1 MQTSYGAISRDSI
14 RAAISELQ
22 QILGSKVSVND
33 TVLEHHSHDE
43 SFHTPVRPDAVVFA
57 TSTEDVAI
65 VLKICNSH
73 RAPVVPW
80 GVGTSLEG
88 NSTPIYGGVSLDLS
102 QMDRV
107 LRVSAEDLD
116 CTIQPGVRRKQLNE
130 ALASYGLFFPVDP
143 GADAS
148 LGGMASTGASG
159 TTTVKYGAMKELV
172 LGLTVVTPS
181 GEIITTSR
189 RARKTSAGYDLTHLF
204 IGAEGT
210 LGVITELTVRLFGVP
225 EIIAAATVQF
235 SSVRNAIDAVI
246 EVIQFGLGVARIE
259 LLDSNAV
266 MAVNKY
272 SQVDLPEKE
281 LLLLEFHGSPEIV
294 ALDVSA
300 VREVLE
306 RHGGENFEQTTD
318 EGKRRKLWQARHDTA
333 LACKALKR
341 NGRIFAT
348 DVCVPI
354 SRLADCIEQT
364 HDDLVASNI
373 FGPIIGHVGDGNFH
387 VVLSVDSD
395 DREEIAALELFHT
408 RLVDRALS
416 MEGTCTGEHG
426 IGIGKIDYLV
436 NELGIGSV
444 AVMATIKRALDPN
457 GIMNP
462 GKIIAGS
469 FFENLSSDTALFKI
483 EV

>member
-1 MQTSYGAISRDSI
+1 MRTSYGVVSRD
-14 RAAISELQ
+14 AVLGAISELQ
-22 QILGSKVSVND
+22 QILGAKVSVND

-57 TSTEDVAI
+57 ASTEDVAT
-65 VLKICNSH
+65 VLKICNAH

-88 NSTPIYGGVSLDLS
+88 NSTPIHGGVSLDLS
-102 QMDRV
+102 RMDKV

-130 ALASYGLFFPVDP
+130 ALASHGLFFPVDP

-159 TTTVKYGAMKELV
+159 TTTVKYGAMKQLV
-172 LGLTVVTPS
+172 LSLTVVTPS

-210 LGVITELTVRLFGVP
+210 LGVITELTVRLFGIP
-225 EIIAAATVQF
+225 EIIAAATMQF
-235 SSVRNAIDAVI
+235 SSVRHAVDAVI
-246 EVIQFGLGVARIE
+246 EVIQFGIGVARIE
-259 LLDSNAV
+259 LLDSDAV

-272 SQVDLPEKE
+272 SQVNLPEKE
-281 LLLLEFHGSPEIV
+281 LLLLEFHGSPESV

-318 EGKRRKLWQARHDTA
+318 EGERRRLWQARHDTA

-364 HDDLVASNI
+364 QADLAASEI
-373 FGPIIGHVGDGNFH
+373 FGPVIGHVGDGNFH
-387 VVLSVDSD
+387 VVLSVDPD
-395 DREEIAALELFHT
+395 DHAEVAALEAFHT

-426 IGIGKIDYLV
+426 IGIGKMSYLV
-436 NELGIGSV
+436 DELGESSV
-444 AVMATIKRALDPN
+444 SVMATIKRALDPN

-462 GKIIAGS
+462 GKIIADK
-469 FFENLSSDTALFKI
+469 FFDSVLAG
-483 EV
+483 